1 MSKITYIDEIEIKN
15 KTVLLRV
22 DFNVSLNTDYTISND
37 ARIRQSLPTI
47 NYLLKNNNRLV
58 IISHLGRPKG
68 IDKKFSLK
76 VVADKLKEYLPN
88 FEISLAK
95 DVEEVK
101 QKKEKIV
108 FLENIRF
115 FPKEKDFSTIFAKQ
129 LSSLGDVYVNDAF
142 GVCHRS
148 DTSVI
153 GPPIFLPAYGGLL
166 LKKELEMISRITHS
180 PKKPIAA
187 IIGGAKVS
195 TKVGLINKLIK
206 IVDYLIIGGGLANT
220 FVNAQGHEIGTSF
233 CEYEAVQQARKL
245 LALVKKGRAL
255 IVLPVDAVVAK
266 TKNDKEHEVK
276 KIDNIS
282 PEESIFDIGPETKA
296 QIGGILAKAKTIIW
310 NGPVGYFENP
320 AFKEG
325 TDFIYYSIAQNTD
338 AVSIVGGGDTLAAIS
353 KKEYLDNFEKL
364 PKTKRLIKGLNLE
377 GSALELSYLH
387 KMLGE
392 KPSEKW
398 KSAKEC
404 KNVLCA
410 LTKIYDSEE
419 TAARVLNIAKRD
431 GYIVS
436 ASKDFT
442 DENDK
447 AIGQTF
453 SPAEIRDIDLAYKM
467 LPASFKKLGSLDKL
481 KRLPNGYSSARAP
494 MAAAYASPSLH
505 LPIINYHRQ
514 GEITFLE
521 GGFNSDKSW
530 GPLVAVH
537 ELSHHVDY
545 SSNKDHDLGI
555 SEGAAY
561 RKLSGW
567 KKKNTYK
574 IDKTTGKKVLV
585 SEWQSTK
592 DKKFVTDYASTEPA
606 EDFAESSAFYIYR
619 PQELKSIDPEKYD
632 FLKKNIFRGKEYLSS
647 VEIPLPLSGLL
658 KTCLDSKKSYT
669 TYKERKYG
677 RTSLSPNCLNNYFK
691 EFLITDPNLCSY
703 NTDQLKVTAADKIAS
718 QLNYLNNILNN
729 AYDELPALTKECED
743 QNNYKEDCPGMKYFE
758 KNNIS
763 AEKMN
768 LSESETKNVQDS
780 IGQKLHL
787 EDFKRK
793 NQKVIEALIAKRG
806 KGSLLSEMLVGGLAD
821 KNKISNAFLYSR
833 IIKFLTLAAFI

>member
-1 MSKITYIDEIEIKN
+1 MKSII
-15 KTVLLRV
+15 
-22 DFNVSLNTDYTISND
+22 F
-37 ARIRQSLPTI
+37 
-47 NYLLKNNNRLV
+47 YLLIITSLHAADCVDCAIESKPFVDVVNN
-58 IISHLGRPKG
+58 IE
-68 IDKKFSLK
+68 SLQAPA
-76 VVADKLKEYLPN
+76 VVKCDDVLKE
-88 FEISLAK
+88 
-95 DVEEVK
+95 
-101 QKKEKIV
+101 
-108 FLENIRF
+108 
-115 FPKEKDFSTIFAKQ
+115 
-129 LSSLGDVYVNDAF
+129 
-142 GVCHRS
+142 
-148 DTSVI
+148 
-153 GPPIFLPAYGGLL
+153 
-166 LKKELEMISRITHS
+166 
-180 PKKPIAA
+180 
-187 IIGGAKVS
+187 
-195 TKVGLINKLIK
+195 
-206 IVDYLIIGGGLANT
+206 
-220 FVNAQGHEIGTSF
+220 NA
-233 CEYEAVQQARKL
+233 
-245 LALVKKGRAL
+245 
-255 IVLPVDAVVAK
+255 
-266 TKNDKEHEVK
+266 
-276 KIDNIS
+276 
-282 PEESIFDIGPETKA
+282 
-296 QIGGILAKAKTIIW
+296 
-310 NGPVGYFENP
+310 
-320 AFKEG
+320 
-325 TDFIYYSIAQNTD
+325 
-338 AVSIVGGGDTLAAIS
+338 

-821 KNKISNAFLYSR
+821 KNKISNAYGLSIQKYFLENSAANLSKTLEAEGYKFDQNYDLKSMTQEYLLTNKEATATLKSFQETVLEKATKDKSQNLEL
-833 IIKFLTLAAFI
+833 IKAWATAQSLEDSPNYDELAESIRKFAKFKLPWKP